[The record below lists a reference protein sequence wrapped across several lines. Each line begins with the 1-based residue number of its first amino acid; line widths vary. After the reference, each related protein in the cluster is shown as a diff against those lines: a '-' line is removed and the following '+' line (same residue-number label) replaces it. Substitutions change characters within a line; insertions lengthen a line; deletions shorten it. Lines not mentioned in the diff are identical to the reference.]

1 MKDKDSS
8 MIVGMPIGTR
18 VRLAS
23 GGPVMLIVENLPGC
37 RVTCA
42 WTGQDG
48 RPIEDD
54 FLVVCLDIIRRTHI
68 VNWRRK

>member
-1 MKDKDSS
+1 

-23 GGPVMLIVENLPGC
+23 GGPVMLIIENLPGC
-37 RVTCA
+37 KVTCA
-42 WTGQDG
+42 WIGVNG
-48 RPIEDD
+48 VPVEGV